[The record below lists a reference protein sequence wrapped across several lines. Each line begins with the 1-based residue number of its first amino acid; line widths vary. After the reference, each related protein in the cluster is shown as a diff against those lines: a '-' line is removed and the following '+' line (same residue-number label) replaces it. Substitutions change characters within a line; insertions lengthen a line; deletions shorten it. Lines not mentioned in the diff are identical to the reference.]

1 MAPAFPLQ
9 TLKRGIVT
17 QMQVYID
24 TVPGD
29 GQVKVAWPL
38 REHPHVQMVEYEA
51 PRAWPCDS
59 KSTAVRSAN
68 PNSGAAVVKQVSKKE
83 TQVYTDLRK
92 RVVKA
97 TLLQFVV
104 PPEPYLCRNP
114 HRTLMYA
121 YVFAIALMQYNV
133 DVRQPIRL
141 SPQAFRNIS
150 YKPLME
156 EELNPDQQSA
166 LWNTYLAKIVS
177 PAAAGNLANYLNA
190 GNMVFPDLARAFI
203 HLVMVVTHFEH
214 GDLASVVANLANLM
228 ASRLHEMLC

>member
-1 MAPAFPLQ
+1 
-9 TLKRGIVT
+9 
-17 QMQVYID
+17 
-24 TVPGD
+24 
-29 GQVKVAWPL
+29 
-38 REHPHVQMVEYEA
+38 
-51 PRAWPCDS
+51 
-59 KSTAVRSAN
+59 
-68 PNSGAAVVKQVSKKE
+68 
-83 TQVYTDLRK
+83 
-92 RVVKA
+92 
-97 TLLQFVV
+97 
-104 PPEPYLCRNP
+104 
-114 HRTLMYA
+114 MYA

-141 SPQAFRNIS
+141 SPQAFRNTS